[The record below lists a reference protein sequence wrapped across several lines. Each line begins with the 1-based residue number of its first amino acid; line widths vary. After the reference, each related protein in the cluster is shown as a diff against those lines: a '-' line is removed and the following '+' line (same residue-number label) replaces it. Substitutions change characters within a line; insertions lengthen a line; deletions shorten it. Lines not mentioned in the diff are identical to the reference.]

1 MEKELE
7 SKIITLV
14 AEWCSAHPIEVYA
27 DREDFDGVEDFIS
40 GCSTLGEFKDKIMGA
55 YRDQEE
61 DLTSRA
67 IPEAQRS
74 IAEVLGKPGLDED
87 EAELVR
93 SEVWANIEVE
103 WPFEQWGRQKVR
115 VDLIFKGDVKQ
126 PHELGYDEAA
136 LESLLSLFEAQ
147 GVPCTDSA
155 RKSIDEEVAEAKE
168 SGPNVLCA
176 LATITVAEYF
186 GLLESPLAHSVELTP
201 QHYVGFYDPWAGGGS
216 KMGIEVPGKV
226 LVPAEMLSQV
236 LLENSTGCSKGFV
249 TADHVYG
256 FVSRAFVE
264 TRVVDSSK

>member
-27 DREDFDGVEDFIS
+27 DREDFNGVEDFLT
-40 GCSTLGEFKDKIMGA
+40 GCCTLDELNDKIMDA

-74 IAEVLGKPGLDED
+74 VAEALGKPGLDED

-115 VDLIFKGDVKQ
+115 VDLIFKGSNQDID
-126 PHELGYDEAA
+126 ELGYDKAA
-136 LESLLSLFEAQ
+136 LEGLLSLFADN
-147 GVPCTDSA
+147 GIPCTDSV
-155 RKSIDEEVAEAKE
+155 RKSIEEEVAEAKGFG
-168 SGPNVLCA
+168 SNVLCA

-186 GLLESPLAHSVELTP
+186 DLLESPLAHSFELTP
-201 QHYVGFYDPWAGGGS
+201 QHYLGFYDPWWGGGS
-216 KMGIEVPGKV
+216 KMGIEVPGKA

-236 LLENSTGCSKGFV
+236 LLENSTGASKGFV
-249 TADHVYG
+249 TADRVYG

-264 TRVVDSSK
+264 TRIVDSGK

>member
-7 SKIITLV
+7 SKIISLV
-14 AEWCSAHPIEVYA
+14 AEWCSAHPIEVDA
-27 DREDFDGVEDFIS
+27 DREDFNGVEDFLT
-40 GCSTLGEFKDKIMGA
+40 GCYTLDQFNDRIMEA

-61 DLTSRA
+61 YLTSRA

-74 IAEVLGKPGLDED
+74 VAEALGKPLLASD

-103 WPFEQWGRQKVR
+103 WPFAQWGRQKIR
-115 VDLIFKGDVKQ
+115 VDLIFKGSVRDSS
-126 PHELGYDEAA
+126 ELGYDKAA
-136 LESLLSLFEAQ
+136 LDSLISLFMDQ
-147 GVPCTDSA
+147 GVACTESA
-155 RKSIDEEVAEAKE
+155 SKSIDEEIAEAKE
-168 SGPNVLCA
+168 RGTNVLCA

-186 GLLESPLAHSVELTP
+186 DLLESPLAHSVELTP
-201 QHYVGFYDPWAGGGS
+201 QHYVGFYDPWCGGGS

-226 LVPAEMLSQV
+226 LVPAEMLTQV
-236 LLENSTGCSKGFV
+236 LLENSTGHSKGFV

-264 TRVVDSSK
+264 TRVIDTEK